1 MNQKNKVLVKIN
13 GQEYPIVGAE
23 PKEYLLKVG
32 SFVDDNMESVAK
44 ANNRLSTSMIAVL
57 TCINIS
63 DQYLKLK
70 SALEEM
76 KKELMKPQEKINEL
90 EVYIE
95 SMHNKLNEKDEK
107 YLSLEKKLEEI
118 ELSQEDD
125 EQVHILRNQLQDKE
139 NDLEKAQ
146 TLINDLQNKLFDN
159 QIKLV
164 QAIKEL
170 EDYTVKN
177 SPNKN
182 NRDFRGK

>member
-95 SMHNKLNEKDEK
+95 SMHNKLNEKD
-107 YLSLEKKLEEI
+107 
-118 ELSQEDD
+118 D

>member
-95 SMHNKLNEKDEK
+95 SMQ
-107 YLSLEKKLEEI
+107 EI

-125 EQVHILRNQLQDKE
+125 EQVHLLRNQLKDKE